1 MSGGGVHE
9 AAKPEANDQ
18 ILRSQCGTPEY
29 SEGDP
34 ETISR
39 CVCGH
44 KSQIVLMGS
53 RANCSHVCNF
63 EPTYFKPEHVVFETL
78 TKWFCALTSL
88 ENNHSTVTGDK
99 MKTELKEM

>member
-9 AAKPEANDQ
+9 AAEPEANDQ

-39 CVCGH
+39 CVCG
-44 KSQIVLMGS
+44 
-53 RANCSHVCNF
+53 
-63 EPTYFKPEHVVFETL
+63 
-78 TKWFCALTSL
+78 
-88 ENNHSTVTGDK
+88 D
-99 MKTELKEM
+99 